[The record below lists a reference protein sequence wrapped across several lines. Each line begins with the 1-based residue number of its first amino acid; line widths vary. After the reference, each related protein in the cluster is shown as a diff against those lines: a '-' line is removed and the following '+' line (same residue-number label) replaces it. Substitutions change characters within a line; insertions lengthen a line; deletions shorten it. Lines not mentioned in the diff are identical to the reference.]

1 METVLVQLV
10 GMPVRRCDNRD
21 APLEQRREE
30 TGQNHR
36 IGNVANLHLVETH
49 HTAAGGQIIGGGG
62 NRVRGAG
69 LAGRMHR
76 ILRHHHEVVEMQ
88 SERMDPVVPCRKRL
102 VEHVHQHRLAAADT
116 PMDV

>member
-1 METVLVQLV
+1 MEPVLVQLV

-21 APLEQRREE
+21 ATLEQRREE
-30 TGQNHR
+30 TGNHR

-49 HTAAGGQIIGGGG
+49 HPPTRRQIIGGGG
-62 NRVRGAG
+62 NRVGGAG
-69 LAGRMHR
+69 LARRMDR